1 MGILN
6 PEARRSFQMRL
17 GRHPSREEHGGLAK
31 RGPVSCQ
38 PLFALFALVLL
49 VG

>member
-1 MGILN
+1 MGILK
-6 PEARRSFQMRL
+6 PEARRSFQLHL
-17 GRHPSREEHGGLAK
+17 GRHPSRDEHSGLAK

-38 PLFALFALVLL
+38 PLFVLFALVLP